1 MDSNHVLLLRQAL
14 EQSGWIERTESFAK
28 SLRRV
33 RTPGGLL
40 LVGTPDEEPWHLA
53 AHLDDEARHSGLAQ
67 LRPTLV
73 RWKAPPGAPEH
84 LAVTMSRLERAGR
97 GETVFVVAPTAAPD
111 PLLERVANA
120 RRVGARVMSIDSGE
134 DQLDDLAHDRLVV
147 PRVSATPRQTLVD
160 IDGVSHL
167 VSLAAGQTSSSASLR
182 DRVTRFIEKVSGPAP
197 TR

>member
-1 MDSNHVLLLRQAL
+1 MLLLRQAL
-14 EQSGWIERTESFAK
+14 AQSGWIERTESFAK

-33 RTPGGLL
+33 RAPGELL
-40 LVGTPDEEPWHLA
+40 LVGTPEDEPWHLA

-73 RWKAPPGAPEH
+73 RWNAPPGAPEH
-84 LAVTMSRLERAGR
+84 LAVTMARLEQAGR

-111 PLLERVANA
+111 PLLERVADA
-120 RRVGARVMSIDSGE
+120 RRIGATVLSIDSGE

-147 PRVSATPRQTLVD
+147 PRVSAPRRGTLVD

-167 VSLAAGQTSSSASLR
+167 VSLAAGAAGPSMSLR
-182 DRVTRFIEKVSGPAP
+182 ERVARFIEKVSGPAP